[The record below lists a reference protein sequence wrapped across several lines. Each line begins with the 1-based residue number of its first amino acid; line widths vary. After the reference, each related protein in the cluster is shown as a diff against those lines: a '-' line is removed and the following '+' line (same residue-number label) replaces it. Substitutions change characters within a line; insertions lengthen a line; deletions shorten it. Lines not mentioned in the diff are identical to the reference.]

1 MMQNHFKDVFAITFR
16 ERLSSFLESRYM
28 IRVQSQNDSL
38 WFVRLKHMANGNE
51 IVLKGYP
58 KTRRVEQYT
67 NHVLVYQEDFA

>member
-1 MMQNHFKDVFAITFR
+1 MQTHFKDLFAITFR
-16 ERLSSFLESRYM
+16 ERLNSFLESRYM
-28 IRVQSQNDSL
+28 VRVQSQSDSL

-51 IVLKGYP
+51 VVLKGYP